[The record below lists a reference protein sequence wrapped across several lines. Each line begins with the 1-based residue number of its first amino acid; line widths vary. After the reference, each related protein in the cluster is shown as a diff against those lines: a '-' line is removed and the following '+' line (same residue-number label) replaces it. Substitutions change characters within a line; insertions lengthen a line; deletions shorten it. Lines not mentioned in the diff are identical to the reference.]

1 MHYSDQR
8 RWEGVKDSKKDSEP
22 LNGSE
27 SFFDCINVPNS
38 PATPKLTLT
47 VAKYYS
53 WRSKKSDPG
62 AQIDMLIERADGI
75 IDVCEMKYSR
85 YEYRQDKD
93 DSRNLANKIADFEE
107 ETNTKYNIQTV
118 LITTWGMKENLH
130 SDEFQ
135 KVLTMNDL
143 FVENTEDS

>member
-1 MHYSDQR
+1 MPSSGALR
-8 RWEGVKDSKKDSEP
+8 
-22 LNGSE
+22 
-27 SFFDCINVPNS
+27 
-38 PATPKLTLT
+38 
-47 VAKYYS
+47 VAAKVNFV
-53 WRSKKSDPG
+53 
-62 AQIDMLIERADGI
+62 DGI
-75 IDVCEMKYSR
+75 IDVCEIKYSR

-93 DSRNLANKIADFEE
+93 DSRNLANKILDFEE

>member
-1 MHYSDQR
+1 MCHI
-8 RWEGVKDSKKDSEP
+8 WEIIQSLRLDT
-22 LNGSE
+22 
-27 SFFDCINVPNS
+27 I
-38 PATPKLTLT
+38 LT
-47 VAKYYS
+47 KYYS
-53 WRSKKSDPG
+53 WRSKKSELG

-107 ETNTKYNIQTV
+107 ETNTRYNIQTV

>member
-1 MHYSDQR
+1 MTVFGHPLDHFCDHFCDHFFVRNRQIWLLLYHNR
-8 RWEGVKDSKKDSEP
+8 DSP
-22 LNGSE
+22 FCVL
-27 SFFDCINVPNS
+27 
-38 PATPKLTLT
+38 
-47 VAKYYS
+47 
-53 WRSKKSDPG
+53 
-62 AQIDMLIERADGI
+62 LIERADGI

-107 ETNTKYNIQTV
+107 ETNTRYNIQTV